1 MAKTLTTKK
10 PAAPARKPAKAVATP
25 KMATPRKKALTPLG
39 AGLVVPK
46 TAPAAMTL
54 TAPPPVLPAAPK
66 KGRGPAKQP
75 KTEPTESMGFRVPVS
90 WATEFRAYSFN
101 RGTKL
106 HTTLMAAFDA
116 LKEKETL

>member
-1 MAKTLTTKK
+1 MAKTTTTKK
-10 PAAPARKPAKAVATP
+10 PAAPTGKAAKAVASP
-25 KMATPRKKALTPLG
+25 KVASPRRKALTPLG
-39 AGLVVPK
+39 ASLVVPK
-46 TAPAAMTL
+46 TAPAAATL
-54 TAPPPVLPAAPK
+54 TAPPPVLATPPK

-75 KTEPTESMGFRVPVS
+75 RTEPTESMGFRVPVS